1 MTFCVLLTR
10 VLVEPD
16 FISHLTL
23 RDWDLLIRQAR
34 HANLMGRLAS
44 KLEQRQLLARVPAQP
59 QSHLEAALGVAH
71 RQMLAVQWE
80 INRILQAVAEIPTPI
95 VLLKGAAYVIQQL
108 PAAHGR
114 MFSDVDILVPKDRL
128 EAVEMALKIHGWIT
142 THHDAYDQRY
152 YRTWMHELPPMLH
165 LTRQTLLDVHHTIL
179 PETARLHP
187 DPKKL
192 LDRAVPVAGF
202 NQLQVL
208 APADMVLHSA
218 THLFHEGEFKNGLR
232 DLTDL
237 DALLRHYSQQQGPS
251 FWETLHD
258 RAKQLDLSRPLYY
271 ALRYTSRILHTP
283 VPGVAQ
289 QAANAGRPGW
299 ATIQLMDALFLRAL
313 KPHHPS
319 CDSWLTPPALWMLFV
334 RSHWLK
340 MPPGLLIRH
349 LLHKLFIS
357 PKDTAST

>member
-1 MTFCVLLTR
+1 MSTCVLTQ
-10 VLVEPD
+10 VLIAPES
-16 FISHLTL
+16 ISALTL

-44 KLEQRQLLARVPAQP
+44 TISERQLLDQVPEP
-59 QSHLEAALGVAH
+59 PRSHLAAALAVAQ

-80 INRILQAVAEIPTPI
+80 VNRIQHALAELSVPLI
-95 VLLKGAAYVIQQL
+95 LLKGAAYVMQQL

-114 MFSDVDILVPKDRL
+114 MFADVDILVPKERL
-128 EAVEMALKIHGWIT
+128 DAVEMALKMQGWIT

-165 LTRQTLLDVHHTIL
+165 LRRQTLLDVHHTIL

-192 LDRAVPVAGF
+192 FANAVTVPG
-202 NQLQVL
+202 LQPLYVL

-237 DALLRHYSQQQGPS
+237 DALLRHFSQADS
-251 FWETLHD
+251 TFWQTLLL
-258 RAKQLDLSRPLYY
+258 RAQELDLTRPLFY
-271 ALRYTSRILHTP
+271 ALRYTALILQTAIP
-283 VPGVAQ
+283 ALTQ
-289 QAANAGRPGW
+289 QAANASAPG
-299 ATIQLMDALFLRAL
+299 ATTIKVMDALLLRAL

-319 CDSWLTPPALWMLFV
+319 CHTWLTQAALWLLFV

-340 MPPGLLIRH
+340 MPFSLLIRH
-349 LLHKLFIS
+349 LLHKLFVS
-357 PKDTAST
+357 PGAAGKT

>member
-1 MTFCVLLTR
+1 MTFCVLLTQ
-10 VLVEPD
+10 VLVEPES
-16 FISHLTL
+16 ISRLTL

-34 HANLMGRLAS
+34 HANLLGRLAS
-44 KLEQRQLLARVPAQP
+44 KLAERQLLAQVPAQP

-80 INRILQAVAEIPTPI
+80 VNRILQAVTEIPAPI
-95 VLLKGAAYVIQQL
+95 ILLKGAAYVIQQL
-108 PAAHGR
+108 PAAQGR
-114 MFSDVDILVPKDRL
+114 MFSDVDILVPKERL
-128 EAVEMALKIHGWIT
+128 DAVEMALKMHGWIT

-202 NQLQVL
+202 KRLQVL
-208 APADMVLHSA
+208 APTDMVLHSA

-237 DALLRHYSQQQGPS
+237 DALLRHFSQQEEA
-251 FWETLHD
+251 FWEMLLD
-258 RAKQLDLSRPLYY
+258 RAKQLDLTRPLYY
-271 ALRYTSRILHTP
+271 ALRYTTRILNTS
-283 VPGVAQ
+283 VPAVAQ
-289 QAANAGRPGW
+289 QAANVGAPGW
-299 ATIQLMDALFLRAL
+299 VTIKLMDALLLRAL

-319 CDSWLTPPALWMLFV
+319 CNSWLTQPALWMLFV

-340 MPPGLLIRH
+340 MPPGLLFRH
-349 LLHKLFIS
+349 LLHKFFIS
-357 PKDTAST
+357 PKETA